1 MCPKEDLGV
10 LVVALVVLS
19 VRGINQRNHD
29 ESNIYIYVNLCIDCE
44 PKGNS
49 GSIN

>member
-1 MCPKEDLGV
+1 MRPKEDLGV
-10 LVVALVVLS
+10 LVVALVVFS

-29 ESNIYIYVNLCIDCE
+29 MRVIYMLTVCIDCE
-44 PKGNS
+44 QKGNS